1 MSSTTFIKYQT
12 EMQRE
17 PLPNCHT
24 GTGVLDWTNVLDP
37 KDLPGKHLKFI
48 HDDILPPG
56 ASVGVHRHE
65 HDEEYYYIISG
76 AGLMTLD
83 DQQFTVKAG
92 DITAVY
98 PGGCH
103 GLANTGTE
111 NLRIIVIS
119 VA

>member
-1 MSSTTFIKYQT
+1 MSKTTFIKHKS

-17 PLPNCHT
+17 PLPNCHE

-37 KDLPGKHLKFI
+37 KELTGKRLNFI

-56 ASVGVHRHE
+56 VSVGVHAHT

-76 AGLMTLD
+76 EGIMTLD
-83 DQQFTVKAG
+83 DQEFPVVAG

-98 PGGCH
+98 PGGRH
-103 GLANTGTE
+103 GLVNSGAE
-111 NLRIIVIS
+111 DLRIIVIS
-119 VA
+119 VS